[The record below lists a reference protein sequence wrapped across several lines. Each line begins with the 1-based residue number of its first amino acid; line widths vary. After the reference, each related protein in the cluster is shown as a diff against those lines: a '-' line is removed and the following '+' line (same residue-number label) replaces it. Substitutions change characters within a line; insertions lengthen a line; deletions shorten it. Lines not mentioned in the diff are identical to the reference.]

1 MPPALLSL
9 RSLHFSHPGGVVF
22 AGLTA
27 ELPAGVGLVCG
38 DEGRGKSSLLRL
50 LAGEL
55 SPSAGHILLSGQ
67 PLSTQDVAWFDPLEP
82 RHDAQPVC
90 DLLHDLARGPVPPA
104 MLAGLG
110 LVPHLDKPLFQLSTG
125 SRRKVFMA
133 AALSRQAPL
142 TLLDQPFMALDRP
155 SVNFLCE
162 CFRAW
167 AGASERLL
175 LLADYQA
182 PEGVPL
188 AGTLD
193 LDRLR

>member
-1 MPPALLSL
+1 MPPTLLSL
-9 RSLHFSHPGGVVF
+9 QSLHLSHPGVTVF

-27 ELPAGVGLVCG
+27 GLPAGVGLVCG
-38 DEGRGKSSLLRL
+38 DEGTGKTSLLRL

-55 SPSAGHILLSGQ
+55 APSAGQLLWDGR
-67 PLSTQDVAWFDPLEP
+67 PLTHQDVAWFDPGDP
-82 RHDAQPVC
+82 RHDALPVRE
-90 DLLHDLARGPVPPA
+90 LLPALAGPVAPA
-104 MLAGLG
+104 LLEGLG
-110 LVPHLDKPLFQLSTG
+110 LTPHLDKPLFQLSTG

>member
-1 MPPALLSL
+1 MPATLLSL
-9 RSLHFSHPGGVVF
+9 QSLHFSHPGVSVF
-22 AGLTA
+22 TGLTA
-27 ELPAGVGLVCG
+27 GLSAGVGLVCG
-38 DEGRGKSSLLRL
+38 DEGTGKTSLLRL

-55 SPSAGHILLSGQ
+55 APSAGQILLSGQ
-67 PLSTQDVAWFDPLEP
+67 PLSPKDVAWFNPVDP
-82 RHDAQPVC
+82 RHDGLPVRA
-90 DLLHDLARGPVPPA
+90 LLQTLAGPVAPA
-104 MLAGLG
+104 LLEGLG

-133 AALSRQAPL
+133 AALSRPARL

-182 PEGVPL
+182 PEGVL
-188 AGTLD
+188 LSGTLD